1 MLIQIGIEKRDLI
14 LSMKKAIASSS
25 VFLII
30 ILTVFCFN
38 AAAAASSN
46 GRLNRP
52 GSKSV
57 SKYSAILK
65 RLNFYKKALAFLSS
79 KISKEEKDIKD
90 LKNKIKNAK
99 GKIKKLKDKI
109 KKDVLLIKDLTTRI
123 FIINKEYGSA
133 KLLSFKDN
141 ADSFIVNYQLKT
153 LLQKEEI
160 RLSKLI
166 KRKNKFLKLKKYLK
180 KEKNSLIADVNS
192 VKHSKKRLK
201 QLIAGLNIYIKSL
214 KINNDKNY
222 NGYLSKKRGNMRKHN
237 KKNRLLKRKVIKL
250 IKNLKNKSRGS
261 GVIFQIIK

>member
-14 LSMKKAIASSS
+14 LSMKKAIASSPIS
-25 VFLII
+25 LII

-38 AAAAASSN
+38 AAAASSN
-46 GRLNRP
+46 GRLNRH

-57 SKYSAILK
+57 LKYSAILK
-65 RLNFYKKALAFLSS
+65 RLDFYKKDLAFLSS
-79 KISKEEKDIKD
+79 KISKKEKDIKD

-99 GKIKKLKDKI
+99 GKIKKLKDNI
-109 KKDVLLIKDLTTRI
+109 KKDGLLIKELTTRI
-123 FIINKEYGSA
+123 FIIHKEYGST

-180 KEKNSLIADVNS
+180 KEKNNLVTAVKSINGTKRKLEVLIGGIN
-192 VKHSKKRLK
+192 K
-201 QLIAGLNIYIKSL
+201 YIKSV
-214 KINNDKNY
+214 KIKN
-222 NGYLSKKRGNMRKHN
+222 KHN
-237 KKNRLLKRKVIKL
+237 KNNRLLKRKVIKL
-250 IKNLKNKSRGS
+250 IHNLNDSSRKNDIK
-261 GVIFQIIK
+261 FIIMR

>member
-14 LSMKKAIASSS
+14 LSMKKAIVSPT

-38 AAAAASSN
+38 AAAASSK
-46 GRLNRP
+46 GRLNSR
-52 GSKSV
+52 GTKSG

-65 RLNFYKKALAFLSS
+65 RLNFYKKDLAFLSS

-109 KKDVLLIKDLTTRI
+109 KKDGLLIKDLTTRI
-123 FIINKEYGSA
+123 FIIHKEYGSA

-141 ADSFIVNYQLKT
+141 ADSFIINYQLKT

-180 KEKNSLIADVNS
+180 KEKNSLIPA
-192 VKHSKKRLK
+192 VKSIDGAKRKLED
-201 QLIAGLNIYIKSL
+201 LIGGINKYIKSV
-214 KINNDKNY
+214 KIKN
-222 NGYLSKKRGNMRKHN
+222 KHN
-237 KKNRLLKRKVIKL
+237 KNNRLLKRKVIKL
-250 IKNLKNKSRGS
+250 IHNLNDSSRKNDIK
-261 GVIFQIIK
+261 FIIMR

>member
-14 LSMKKAIASSS
+14 LSMKKAIVSPT

-38 AAAAASSN
+38 AAAASSK
-46 GRLNRP
+46 GRLNSR
-52 GSKSV
+52 GTKSG

-65 RLNFYKKALAFLSS
+65 RLNFYKKDLAFLSS

-109 KKDVLLIKDLTTRI
+109 KKDGLLIKDLTTRI
-123 FIINKEYGSA
+123 FIIHKEYGSA

-141 ADSFIVNYQLKT
+141 ADSFIINYQLKT

-180 KEKNSLIADVNS
+180 KEKNSLIPA
-192 VKHSKKRLK
+192 VKSINGAKRKLED
-201 QLIAGLNIYIKSL
+201 LIGGINKYIKSV
-214 KINNDKNY
+214 KIKN
-222 NGYLSKKRGNMRKHN
+222 KHN
-237 KKNRLLKRKVIKL
+237 KNNRLLKRKVIKL
-250 IKNLKNKSRGS
+250 IHNLNDSSRKNDIK
-261 GVIFQIIK
+261 FIIMR